1 MRDFL
6 RPLPDEERNARYRVT
21 VGNRPEPGPQS
32 LAYEW
37 EGSRRLL
44 PWSSISHV
52 MAAEVGEPEGV
63 RTIVFDLL
71 CPEGDCW
78 QVLRLDAEPGDEA
91 MDLAVAIAV
100 QTPPSSQSA
109 SLKSIAADGLPTLWF
124 PDLVSFEEA
133 TLSDIC

>member
-1 MRDFL
+1 MSDFL
-6 RPLPDEERNARYRVT
+6 RPLPDEERKARYRVT
-21 VGNRPEPGPQS
+21 VGNRAEPGHEG

-37 EGSRRLL
+37 AGSRRRLA
-44 PWSSISHV
+44 WSSISHV
-52 MAAEVGEPEGV
+52 IAAEVGEPEGV

-91 MDLAVAIAV
+91 MDLAAAIAE
-100 QTPPSSQSA
+100 QTPSSSQSA
-109 SLKSIAADGLPTLWF
+109 SLKSVAADGLPTLWY